1 MNVLLEV
8 NPNETLGF
16 FDALAFGGQ
25 TVLLGMATVF
35 AVLIIILITLVL
47 FKVFLYD
54 IPNRKKS
61 EPSVDI
67 EPTVAPAAPSIPSN
81 DEIVAV
87 IAAAIAMAESDN
99 TGAKFKVVS
108 FRRK

>member
-25 TVLLGMATVF
+25 TVLLGMGTVF
-35 AVLIIILITLVL
+35 SVLIIILIALVL
-47 FKVFLYD
+47 FKVLLYD
-54 IPNRKKS
+54 IPNKKS
-61 EPSVDI
+61 SEPFIDV
-67 EPTVAPAAPSIPSN
+67 EPTVAPEPPAVSSN

-87 IAAAIAMAESDN
+87 IAAAIAMAESEN
-99 TGAKFKVVS
+99 SGAKFRVVS

>member
-25 TVLLGMATVF
+25 TVLLGMAIIF
-35 AVLIIILITLVL
+35 AVLTIIWLALIL
-47 FKVFLYD
+47 FKFFLYD
-54 IPNRKKS
+54 LPNRKAAKPS
-61 EPSVDI
+61 EII
-67 EPTVAPAAPSIPSN
+67 ETPITRTAPAVSSS